1 MNRTRCRLL
10 FFLLLC
16 LTAGLLFSVV
26 PANAHVEQTAPENEE
41 LLTAMVSIADL
52 SPSLMALCMAIAVTL
67 GAIHALSPGHGKALV
82 AAYLVGT
89 RSRGR
94 DAIVLGGI
102 VTLTHTAGVFLLG
115 IAALLASNWLLAEKL
130 LPWLSITSGL
140 VVFGVGIF
148 MLITRIR
155 QASRSASGHDP
166 EREPK
171 GHHHHQ
177 LDPEGGADNGQ
188 GRLDRR
194 GLWALGVSGGALP
207 CPSALML
214 LLTAIS
220 LNRVAFGLL
229 LLLAFSFGLG
239 AVLTLIGWLFLK
251 ARKLVDR
258 FSSVRMLNWFPVASA
273 SVIMI
278 LGLAISV
285 RALMEVL

>member
-1 MNRTRCRLL
+1 MNRSRCRLL

-16 LTAGLLFSVV
+16 LTAGLLFSVI
-26 PANAHVEQTAPENEE
+26 PGNAHEEQTAPENEE
-41 LLTAMVSIADL
+41 LLTAMVSLADL
-52 SPSLMALCMAIAVTL
+52 SPSLMALCMVIAVTL

-94 DAIVLGGI
+94 DAILLGGI
-102 VTLTHTAGVFLLG
+102 VTLTHTGGVFLLG
-115 IAALLASNWLLAEKL
+115 IAALLASNWLLPEKL
-130 LPWLSITSGL
+130 LPWLSIISGA

-155 QASRSASGHDP
+155 QSRRSSSGHDP
-166 EREPK
+166 EREPN
-171 GHHHHQ
+171 GHHHHP

-188 GRLDRR
+188 GRLGRR

-220 LNRVAFGLL
+220 LNRLAFGLL
-229 LLLAFSFGLG
+229 LLLAFSLGLG

-258 FSSVRMLNWFPVASA
+258 FSSARMLKWFPVASA
-273 SVIMI
+273 TVIMI
-278 LGLAISV
+278 LGLTISV
-285 RALMEVL
+285 RALMAVL